1 MNPHLLVIPLEV
13 IRTLRNRYCHSLYLG
28 TIQKVYS
35 VRIEPDAKVKCKN
48 H

>member
-1 MNPHLLVIPLEV
+1 MNPHLKVIPLEV
-13 IRTLRNRYCHSLYLG
+13 IRTLRNHYCHNLCLG
-28 TIQKVYS
+28 TIKKAYS